1 MSRYKPRGVIT
12 KTLYDR
18 RWFLV
23 GWFLGFAF
31 LSWFVGVFYTT
42 FGSSEIINQQFQTLP
57 PALKSI
63 AGLSGNF
70 NTVPGY
76 FGSQIFGKTM
86 PMIAA
91 VLGIML
97 GISLATEEEEGT
109 LQTLLAAPISRTRVY
124 VSKWIAPVLIFALL
138 MVGLCIGLGISLWQ
152 QSLSLDAWR
161 VAQATANVWL
171 FLVFFISLTY
181 AVAAIF
187 GKKSI
192 AIAVSSILAVSGY
205 FLNAMAAGVEALKPY
220 DKLSVYYYYGSENVL
235 VKGLNYTH
243 IGILAAASVL
253 LLVIGGVIFA
263 RRNIAAA

>member
-18 RWFLV
+18 RWFLL

-31 LSWFVGVFYTT
+31 LAWFVGVFYST
-42 FGSSEIINQQFQTLP
+42 FGSSDVINQQFQNLP

-63 AGLSGNF
+63 AGLSGDF

-76 FGSQIFGKTM
+76 YGSQIFGKTM
-86 PMIAA
+86 PMVAA

-97 GISLATEEEEGT
+97 GISLATEEEDGT
-109 LQTLLAAPISRTRVY
+109 LQTLLAAPVSRTRVY
-124 VSKWIAPVLIFALL
+124 LSKWFAPVLIFASL
-138 MVGLCIGLGISLWQ
+138 MVGLAMGLGISLWQ
-152 QSLSLDAWR
+152 QSLSLD
-161 VAQATANVWL
+161 VVKVIEATANVWV
-171 FLVFFISLTY
+171 FLVFFLSLTY

-187 GKKSI
+187 GKRSI

-235 VKGLNYTH
+235 VKGLNFTH
-243 IGILAAASVL
+243 VGIMAGVSIVL
-253 LLVIGGVIFA
+253 LIIGGLIFA
-263 RRNIAAA
+263 RRNIATA

>member
-31 LSWFVGVFYTT
+31 LAWFVGVFYST
-42 FGSSEIINQQFQTLP
+42 FGSSDVINQQFQTLP

-63 AGLSGNF
+63 AGLSGDF

-97 GISLATEEEEGT
+97 GISLAVEEEEGT
-109 LQTLLAAPISRTRVY
+109 LQTLLAAPVSRTRVY
-124 VSKWIAPVLIFALL
+124 LSKWFAPLLIFALL
-138 MVGLCIGLGISLWQ
+138 MVGLCVGLGISLWQ
-152 QSLSLDAWR
+152 QNLSLDIWKVLA
-161 VAQATANVWL
+161 ATANVWIFLVL
-171 FLVFFISLTY
+171 FLSLTY

-235 VKGLNYTH
+235 VKGLNLTH
-243 IGILAAASVL
+243 FGIIAAASL
-253 LLVIGGVIFA
+253 LCLVIGAVVFA

>member
-1 MSRYKPRGVIT
+1 MRRYKPRGVIT

-18 RWFLV
+18 RWFLF
-23 GWFLGFAF
+23 GWLLGFAF
-31 LSWFVGVFYTT
+31 LSWFVGVFYST
-42 FGSSEIINQQFQTLP
+42 FGSSDVINQQFQTLP

-63 AGLSGNF
+63 AGLSGDF

-86 PMIAA
+86 PMVAA

-97 GISLATEEEEGT
+97 GLAIATEEEEGT
-109 LQTLLAAPISRTRVY
+109 LQTLLAAPISRTKVY
-124 VSKWIAPVLIFALL
+124 LSKWFAFVAIFALL
-138 MVGLCIGLGISLWQ
+138 MVGLCAGLGISLWQ
-152 QSLSLDAWR
+152 QNLSLDILR
-161 VAQATANVWL
+161 VLEATANVWL
-171 FLVFFISLTY
+171 IMVFFLSLTY
-181 AVAAIF
+181 AVGAAL
-187 GKKSI
+187 GKRST

-235 VKGLNYTH
+235 VKGLNYTNF
-243 IGILAAASVL
+243 GILAGVSLVL
-253 LLVIGGVIFA
+253 LIIGGVIFA

>member
-1 MSRYKPRGVIT
+1 MKRYKPRGVIT

-18 RWFLV
+18 RWFLL

-31 LSWFVGVFYTT
+31 LSWFVGVFYNT
-42 FGSSEIINQQFQTLP
+42 FGSSDVINQQFQNLP

-63 AGLSGNF
+63 AGLSGDF

-97 GISLATEEEEGT
+97 GVGLATEEEEGT
-109 LQTLLAAPISRTRVY
+109 LQTLLAAPLSRTRVY
-124 VSKWIAPVLIFALL
+124 LSKWIAPVIIFALL
-138 MVGLCIGLGISLWQ
+138 MVGLCIGLALSLWQ
-152 QSLSLDAWR
+152 QNLGLDAWK
-161 VAQATANVWL
+161 VLAATANVWM
-171 FLVFFISLTY
+171 FLVFFLSLTY
-181 AVAAIF
+181 AVGAIF
-187 GKKSI
+187 GKKST

-235 VKGLNYTH
+235 VKGLNYAH
-243 IGILAAASVL
+243 FGIIGGVSIAL
-253 LLVIGGVIFA
+253 LIIGGVIFA

>member
-1 MSRYKPRGVIT
+1 MSKYKPHGVIT

-18 RWFLV
+18 RWFLL

-31 LSWFVGVFYTT
+31 LAWFVGVFYST
-42 FGSSEIINQQFQTLP
+42 FGSSDVINQQFQTLP

-63 AGLSGNF
+63 AGLSGDF

-97 GISLATEEEEGT
+97 GIGLATEEEDGT
-109 LQTLLAAPISRTRVY
+109 LQTLLAAPVSRTRVY
-124 VSKWIAPVLIFALL
+124 LSKWIAPVIIFALL

-152 QSLSLDAWR
+152 QGLSLDVFKVIA
-161 VAQATANVWL
+161 ATANVWL
-171 FLVFFISLTY
+171 FLVFFLSLTY

-187 GKKSI
+187 GKRSI

-235 VKGLNYTH
+235 IKGLNYSH
-243 IGILAAASVL
+243 VAIMVAASIVL
-253 LLVIGGVIFA
+253 LIIGGIVFA
-263 RRNIAAA
+263 RRNIASA

>member
-18 RWFLV
+18 RWFML

-31 LSWFVGVFYTT
+31 LAWFVGVFYTT
-42 FGSSEIINQQFQTLP
+42 FGSSDVINQQFQNLP

-63 AGLSGNF
+63 AGLQGDF

-76 FGSQIFGKTM
+76 YGSQIFGKTM

-97 GISLATEEEEGT
+97 GISLANEEEEGT
-109 LQTLLAAPISRTRVY
+109 LQTLLAAPISRTKVY
-124 VSKWIAPVLIFALL
+124 VSKWMAPVLIFALL
-138 MVGLCIGLGISLWQ
+138 MVGLCVGLGISLWQ
-152 QSLSLDAWR
+152 QGLSLD
-161 VAQATANVWL
+161 VVKVIQATANVWI
-171 FLVFFISLTY
+171 FLIFFLSLTY

-187 GKKSI
+187 GKRSI

-235 VKGLNYTH
+235 IKGLNYTH
-243 IGILAAASVL
+243 AGILVAASIVL
-253 LLVIGGVIFA
+253 LVVGGIVFA
-263 RRNIAAA
+263 RRNIASA